1 MKSLGGYLNLMP
13 PSGLRDCVEASST
26 KAGEPGW
33 VAVKDPEGHSVVVD
47 PNPWNTWEG
56 WGNSSAKLCSDGL
69 NVVVS
74 YSEATATRPPETV
87 LGYPEVIYGYK
98 PWGSLSTSTS
108 PLLQLPAKVGQL
120 PQALAY
126 VDYLVEFPNG
136 RGNLA
141 FDLWLTRGPGQGR
154 VGPRELEVM
163 IWLYRSPGFNPM
175 GYQSPNRT
183 LGLPTVVN
191 GRPGVVNW
199 GVYIADPMGPGRW
212 TYVAFVMEPPLAS
225 GSVLV
230 PLTLMLRSLQE
241 LLPWGSEVMDLYLN
255 GLELGMEY
263 TSLTWPPTKVSVL
276 ARYRLN
282 SYGVLVLPQN

>member
-1 MKSLGGYLNLMP
+1 MKSLGGYLNLVP
-13 PSGLRDCVEASST
+13 PSGLRDCVEASSA
-26 KAGEPGW
+26 KAGEPSW
-33 VAVKDPEGHSVVVD
+33 VTAKDSEGHSMIVD

-56 WGNSSAKLCSDGL
+56 SGSSSARLCSDGL

-74 YSEATATRPPETV
+74 YSEATAARPPETV
-87 LGYPEVIYGYK
+87 LGYP
-98 PWGSLSTSTS
+98 
-108 PLLQLPAKVGQL
+108 
-120 PQALAY
+120 
-126 VDYLVEFPNG
+126 
-136 RGNLA
+136 
-141 FDLWLTRGPGQGR
+141 
-154 VGPRELEVM
+154 EVM

-175 GYQSPNRT
+175 GYQSPSLT
-183 LGLPTVVN
+183 LGLPAVVN

-263 TSLTWPPTKVSVL
+263 TSLAWPPTKVSVL

-282 SYGVLVLPQN
+282 SYGVLVLP